1 MTEPYFESNRPSVG
15 TIHYPFECM
24 IHSSAGSRWIVHAH
38 WHINIEILYFL
49 SGRAKVFLGGESH
62 IVGKGDLILIHSHE
76 THSIYAMDEEN
87 VSYIVTKFD
96 PEILFS
102 TSRTIFES
110 KYVLPFTM
118 AKSNNQRVFAEAKIK
133 DTLVPHLVQE
143 IYDEFT
149 SKNYGFEL
157 AVRTLICRVFLW
169 FLRESQDQ
177 RLNWDVAHSL
187 KEMDVQMLQKVFEYI
202 DDNYRF
208 DINAQTAARICNL
221 SYSYFS
227 RRFKAIMG
235 KTFTN
240 YLNYI
245 RITEAEKLLL
255 TTDKSM
261 TEIALEVG
269 FSNSS
274 YFIQQF
280 KQFKNISP
288 VQFRKKVT
296 NENIG
301 IGAPLMSKDM
311 I

>member
-15 TIHYPFECM
+15 TIHYPFESM
-24 IHSSAGSRWIVHAH
+24 IHSSAGNRWIVHAH
-38 WHINIEILYFL
+38 WHIYIEILYII

-62 IVGKGDLILIHSHE
+62 VLGKGDLILIHSHE
-76 THSIYAMDEEN
+76 THSIYAMEDEEL
-87 VSYIVTKFD
+87 SYIVIKFD
-96 PEILFS
+96 PEILYS

-118 AKSNNQRVFAEAKIK
+118 EKSNNQRVFTEPEIK
-133 DTLVPHLVQE
+133 DTILPQLVKE

-149 SKNYGFEL
+149 SKSYGFEL

-169 FLRESQDQ
+169 ILRSSQDQ
-177 RLNWDVAHSL
+177 RLHWDVAHSL
-187 KEMDVQMLQKVFEYI
+187 KEMDIQMLQQVFEYI
-202 DDNYRF
+202 DDNFRF
-208 DINAQTAARICNL
+208 DINAQTAARNCNL

-255 TTDKSM
+255 TTDMSM
-261 TEIALEVG
+261 TEIALDVG

-280 KQFKNISP
+280 KQYKNISP
-288 VQFRKKVT
+288 SQFRKKI
-296 NENIG
+296 NSENIG
-301 IGAPLMSKDM
+301 IQDALVMKDM
-311 I
+311 V